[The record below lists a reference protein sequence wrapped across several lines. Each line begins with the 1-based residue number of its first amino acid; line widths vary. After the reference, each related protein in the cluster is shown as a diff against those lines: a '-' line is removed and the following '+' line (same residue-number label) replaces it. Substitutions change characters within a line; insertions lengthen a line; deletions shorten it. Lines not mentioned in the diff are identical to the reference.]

1 MTHPHPDFPAEEA
14 RLGST
19 VQAMIRRIQILED
32 RERHGGADEHTSLV
46 MADDAEER
54 AAVLSPHVHSPYF
67 GRMTV
72 RIRGKERTLYIGKH
86 AFGNPRYGVTSWR
99 SDVGG
104 LFYTDQLQWQAAGNT
119 GTVLHKRQLDV
130 QNKRLLDITDL
141 YTGENK
147 GEQAQ
152 QEGNAGGAGRRKVL
166 LKRLSEHATAGM
178 RDVVETLQPAQYDAM
193 TADPAR
199 FQIVQGSAGAGKTTV
214 GFHRL
219 AWLCGPDRPEQVRAR
234 PEGILALMPN
244 DILAAYASR
253 VLPGLELQGVTVTT
267 PEKWMLSFLGLEK
280 MQVTDRTLT
289 LLLADQNNERR
300 ASAWKKAKALGRA
313 SIYDLIREH
322 VRQEL
327 WARLHKVA
335 EPSFDVPGR
344 GSTGPI
350 PRADLWEL
358 IEHALSQPGATERF
372 RASLEEA
379 IRRRTNATDTDLK
392 VLDKEIGKVVTTL
405 FGRMLPVS
413 ETRRLL
419 GSEALLERAK
429 VAEPLRRI
437 LLSDPLAAIP
447 LPKGSSVDV
456 TELPAILALRCILHG
471 LGERWDHIL
480 LDEAQDFQPLLYRL
494 LAQATRP
501 GQLTALGDLSQG
513 LAGYK
518 GPANWEEVQQALGRD
533 SAPAALGSASVS
545 FLPMTYR
552 STAPISEASARIAA
566 TYSKVIHSE
575 HIGREGDP
583 VQFLEGELG
592 TVAGHVQAL
601 QDAGYQ
607 NIALVTR
614 RTIDAQRLPD
624 ALAPFDLDVQPITEP
639 QHRYKGGLVSIPV
652 QYAKGLEFDG
662 CVVMDADPQSYDPGT
677 EYDSRLLYVAASRG
691 LHHLAFYSGA
701 GFHPLVQG

>member
-19 VQAMIRRIQILED
+19 IQAMIRRIQILED

-86 AFGNPRYGVTSWR
+86 AFGNPKYAVTSWR

-130 QNKRLLDITDL
+130 QEKRLLDITDL
-141 YTGENK
+141 YTGENNR
-147 GEQAQ
+147 EQAQ
-152 QEGNAGGAGRRKVL
+152 QEDSPEGDGRRKVL
-166 LKRLSEHATAGM
+166 LKRLSQHATAGM

-193 TADPAR
+193 TADPQR

-219 AWLCGPDRPEQVRAR
+219 SWLCAPDRPENVRAAPDR
-234 PEGILALMPN
+234 ILALMPN

-300 ASAWKKAKALGRA
+300 ASAWKRAKALGRA
-313 SIYDLIREH
+313 SIYGLLHEH
-322 VRQEL
+322 VRQEVWVRIQTL
-327 WARLHKVA
+327 KR
-335 EPSFDVPGR
+335 EPQFNLEHQSVTL
-344 GSTGPI
+344 SKN
-350 PRADLWEL
+350 DLWTLAE
-358 IEHALSQPGATERF
+358 EALKQPGAVARF
-372 RASLEEA
+372 RERLDRDVMQRGSLL
-379 IRRRTNATDTDLK
+379 RDSDLEP
-392 VLDKEIGKVVTTL
+392 LDKELAALTTTL

-419 GSEALLERAK
+419 GSQALLTRAGADEK
-429 VAEPLRRI
+429 TATT
-437 LLSDPLAAIP
+437 LLSDPLSAIP

-471 LGERWDHIL
+471 LGEHWDHIL

-518 GPANWEEVQQALGRD
+518 GPANWEEVQQALG
-533 SAPAALGSASVS
+533 SASVS

-583 VQFLEGELG
+583 VQFLEGELEA
-592 TVAGHVQAL
+592 VAGHVQSL
-601 QDAGYQ
+601 QSAGYQ

-624 ALAPFDLDVQPITEP
+624 LLAPFDLDVQPITEP

-662 CVVMDADPQSYDPGT
+662 CVVMDADADHYDPGT

-701 GFHPLVQG
+701 GFHPLTELK

>member
-1 MTHPHPDFPAEEA
+1 
-14 RLGST
+14 
-19 VQAMIRRIQILED
+19 
-32 RERHGGADEHTSLV
+32 
-46 MADDAEER
+46 
-54 AAVLSPHVHSPYF
+54 
-67 GRMTV
+67 
-72 RIRGKERTLYIGKH
+72 
-86 AFGNPRYGVTSWR
+86 
-99 SDVGG
+99 
-104 LFYTDQLQWQAAGNT
+104 
-119 GTVLHKRQLDV
+119 
-130 QNKRLLDITDL
+130 
-141 YTGENK
+141 
-147 GEQAQ
+147 
-152 QEGNAGGAGRRKVL
+152 
-166 LKRLSEHATAGM
+166 
-178 RDVVETLQPAQYDAM
+178 
-193 TADPAR
+193 
-199 FQIVQGSAGAGKTTV
+199 
-214 GFHRL
+214 
-219 AWLCGPDRPEQVRAR
+219 
-234 PEGILALMPN
+234 
-244 DILAAYASR
+244 
-253 VLPGLELQGVTVTT
+253 
-267 PEKWMLSFLGLEK
+267 MLSFLGLEK

-289 LLLADQNNERR
+289 LLLADQNNARR
-300 ASAWKKAKALGRA
+300 ASAWKRAKALGRA
-313 SIYDLIREH
+313 SIYDLIHEH

-327 WARLHKVA
+327 WERLHKVA

-358 IEHALSQPGATERF
+358 IEGALSQPGATERF
-372 RASLEEA
+372 EA
-379 IRRRTNATDTDLK
+379 GLRELILRRTNASEADLRPLEK
-392 VLDKEIGKVVTTL
+392 DISRVVTSL

-419 GSEALLERAK
+419 GNEALLERAK
-429 VAEPLRRI
+429 VAEPLRRT
-437 LLSDPLAAIP
+437 LLSDPLSAIP

-518 GPANWEEVQQALGRD
+518 GPANWEEVQQALGGAD
-533 SAPAALGSASVS
+533 VS

-583 VQFLEGELG
+583 VQLLEGELD

-601 QDAGYQ
+601 QDAGYA

-624 ALAPFDLDVQPITEP
+624 ALAPFDLDVQAITEP

-691 LHHLAFYSGA
+691 LHHLAFYSGG
-701 GFHPLVQG
+701 GFHPLVQGA